1 MQEQIYEELKKATKA
16 GDHDRKAALRSILS
30 TLKNLDNDL
39 DQEQYENALLK
50 LAKQHNDSI
59 EQYRKANRDDLVKQ
73 EEKQL
78 AVVNEFLP
86 KQMSNEEIDEEI
98 NKVINDIQAQS
109 MKDMGNVMQEAQNRI
124 GAKADKQTIG
134 KIAKQKL
141 Q

>member
-86 KQMSNEEIDEEI
+86 EQMSNEEIDEEV
-98 NKVINDIQAQS
+98 NKVINDIQAQT

>member
-16 GDHDRKAALRSILS
+16 GNHDRKAALRSILS

-86 KQMSNEEIDEEI
+86 EQMSNEEIDEEI
-98 NKVINDIQAQS
+98 NKVINDIQAQT

>member
-86 KQMSNEEIDEEI
+86 EQMSNEEIDEEI

>member
-86 KQMSNEEIDEEI
+86 EQMSNEEIDEEI
-98 NKVINDIQAQS
+98 NKVINDIQAQT